1 MRDKVERN
9 EKQRK
14 DKNRAHA
21 SMLHIVLC
29 TRCMGINMLLMKI
42 IFIAVITLIL
52 GITISK
58 FNSEF
63 KVYITVIF
71 GIVVLFM
78 LFNELRTYLEEI
90 LNLFARYDIKTEYFS
105 TILKI
110 VGIAYICDFISLLCK
125 DLDYESVGK
134 KVEIAGKLIILI
146 YSVDVIK
153 IFLDQILLLVNG

>member
-1 MRDKVERN
+1 
-9 EKQRK
+9 
-14 DKNRAHA
+14 
-21 SMLHIVLC
+21 
-29 TRCMGINMLLMKI
+29 MLLAKI

-52 GITISK
+52 GITLSK

-63 KVYITVIF
+63 KVYMTVIF
-71 GIVVLFM
+71 GILVIFM
-78 LFNELRTYLEEI
+78 LFNELKIYLEDIII
-90 LNLFARYDIKTEYFS
+90 LFSRYDIKTEYFN

-125 DLDYESVGK
+125 DLDYESIGK

-146 YSVDVIK
+146 YSVDIIK

>member
-1 MRDKVERN
+1 
-9 EKQRK
+9 
-14 DKNRAHA
+14 
-21 SMLHIVLC
+21 
-29 TRCMGINMLLMKI
+29 MLLIKI
-42 IFIAVITLIL
+42 ILIAVITLIM
-52 GITISK
+52 GITLSK

-71 GIVVLFM
+71 GIVVIFLLFK
-78 LFNELRTYLEEI
+78 ELRVYLEEI
-90 LNLFARYDIKTEYFS
+90 VDLFVKYDIKTEYFG

-146 YSVDVIK
+146 YSIDVIK
-153 IFLDQILLLVNG
+153 IFLDQILILVNG

>member
-1 MRDKVERN
+1 
-9 EKQRK
+9 
-14 DKNRAHA
+14 
-21 SMLHIVLC
+21 
-29 TRCMGINMLLMKI
+29 MLLSKI
-42 IFIAVITLIL
+42 IFIAVITVVL
-52 GITISK
+52 GITLSK

-71 GIVVLFM
+71 GILVLFM
-78 LFNELRTYLEEI
+78 LFNELKIYLEEI
-90 LNLFARYDIKTEYFS
+90 INLFIRYDIKTEYFS

-125 DLDYESVGK
+125 DLSYESVGK

-146 YSVDVIK
+146 YSVDIIK

>member
-1 MRDKVERN
+1 
-9 EKQRK
+9 
-14 DKNRAHA
+14 
-21 SMLHIVLC
+21 MLLGKIVL
-29 TRCMGINMLLMKI
+29 
-42 IFIAVITLIL
+42 IAVITLIL
-52 GITISK
+52 GITLSK

-71 GIVVLFM
+71 GILVLFL
-78 LFNELRTYLEEI
+78 LFTELKVYVEEI
-90 LNLFARYDIKTEYFS
+90 ANLFVRYEIRTEYFN

-146 YSVDVIK
+146 YSIDIIK
-153 IFLDQILLLVNG
+153 VFLDQVLILVNG

>member
-1 MRDKVERN
+1 
-9 EKQRK
+9 
-14 DKNRAHA
+14 
-21 SMLHIVLC
+21 
-29 TRCMGINMLLMKI
+29 MLLAKI

-52 GITISK
+52 GITLSK

-63 KVYITVIF
+63 KVYMTVIF
-71 GIVVLFM
+71 GIVVIFM
-78 LFNELRTYLEEI
+78 LFNELKIYLEDI
-90 LNLFARYDIKTEYFS
+90 VNLFARYDIKTEYFS

-146 YSVDVIK
+146 YSVDIIK
-153 IFLDQILLLVNG
+153 VFLDQILLLVNG

>member
-1 MRDKVERN
+1 
-9 EKQRK
+9 
-14 DKNRAHA
+14 
-21 SMLHIVLC
+21 
-29 TRCMGINMLLMKI
+29 MLLAKI

-52 GITISK
+52 GITLSK

-71 GIVVLFM
+71 GIVVIFM
-78 LFNELRTYLEEI
+78 LFSELKLYLEEI
-90 LNLFARYDIKTEYFS
+90 VDLFVRYDIKTEYFS

-110 VGIAYICDFISLLCK
+110 VGIAYVCDFISLLCK

-146 YSVDVIK
+146 YSVDIIK
-153 IFLDQILLLVNG
+153 IFLDQILILVNG

>member
-1 MRDKVERN
+1 
-9 EKQRK
+9 
-14 DKNRAHA
+14 
-21 SMLHIVLC
+21 
-29 TRCMGINMLLMKI
+29 MLLAKI

-71 GIVVLFM
+71 GIVVIFM
-78 LFNELRTYLEEI
+78 LFNELKTYLEEI
-90 LNLFARYDIKTEYFS
+90 VNLFAKYDIKTEYFS

-146 YSVDVIK
+146 YSVDIIK

>member
-1 MRDKVERN
+1 
-9 EKQRK
+9 
-14 DKNRAHA
+14 
-21 SMLHIVLC
+21 
-29 TRCMGINMLLMKI
+29 MLLTKI
-42 IFIAVITLIL
+42 IFMAVITLIL
-52 GITISK
+52 GITLTK

-63 KVYITVIF
+63 KVYMTVIF

-78 LFNELRTYLEEI
+78 LFNELKIYLEDI

-134 KVEIAGKLIILI
+134 KVEIAGKLVILI
-146 YSVDVIK
+146 YSVDIIK

>member
-1 MRDKVERN
+1 LKRD
-9 EKQRK
+9 
-14 DKNRAHA
+14 
-21 SMLHIVLC
+21 I
-29 TRCMGINMLLMKI
+29 MLLMKI
-42 IFIAVITLIL
+42 ILIAVITLIM
-52 GITISK
+52 GITLSK

-71 GIVVLFM
+71 GIVVIFLLFK
-78 LFNELRTYLEEI
+78 ELRVYLEEI
-90 LNLFARYDIKTEYFS
+90 VDLFVKYDIKTEYFG

-146 YSVDVIK
+146 YSIDVIK
-153 IFLDQILLLVNG
+153 IFLDQILILVNG

>member
-1 MRDKVERN
+1 
-9 EKQRK
+9 
-14 DKNRAHA
+14 
-21 SMLHIVLC
+21 
-29 TRCMGINMLLMKI
+29 MLLAKI

-71 GIVVLFM
+71 GIVVIFM
-78 LFNELRTYLEEI
+78 LFNELKIYLEEI

>member
-1 MRDKVERN
+1 M
-9 EKQRK
+9 
-14 DKNRAHA
+14 
-21 SMLHIVLC
+21 
-29 TRCMGINMLLMKI
+29 
-42 IFIAVITLIL
+42 
-52 GITISK
+52 SK

-71 GIVVLFM
+71 GIVVIFM
-78 LFNELRTYLEEI
+78 LFNELKTYLGEI
-90 LNLFARYDIKTEYFS
+90 VNLFIRYDIKTEYFR

-146 YSVDVIK
+146 YSIDIIK
-153 IFLDQILLLVNG
+153 LFLDQVLILVNGW